1 MAYATVQDVQASMS
15 HQMTPDEQGICSS
28 LLDRA
33 VIYIDNA
40 NAQASEAAKKEV
52 SIRMVSRAMNFD
64 SDIPMGATQ
73 GSMSALGYSQ
83 SWTMGSNAST
93 GELYLG
99 KQEKRLLGVGALIGA
114 SDPLCY
120 LEGSV

>member
-15 HQMTPDEQGICSS
+15 HQMSEAEQSQCSA

-33 VIYIDNA
+33 AIYIDAA
-40 NAQASEAAKKEV
+40 NADASDAIKKEV
-52 SIRMVSRAMNFD
+52 SIRVVTRCINTD

-73 GSMSALGYSQ
+73 GSMAALGYSQ
-83 SWTMGSNAST
+83 SWTSSDGVAQIYFDKT
-93 GELYLG
+93 
-99 KQEKRLLGVGALIGA
+99 EKKLLGIGNKIGA
-114 SDPLCY
+114 SDPLTY